1 MKDLLESINNLK
13 RSKIKKIIDNKIKE
27 FENIHKKPTNKIFE
41 ELCFCILTANYNAKE
56 AIKIQNNIRNGFLT
70 LSKSKLSKKLKELG
84 HRYPNIRA
92 EYIVEAR
99 KHKNSLKRTLNNHN
113 SEYELREWLIK
124 NIKGFGYKEASHFL
138 RNMGYKN
145 LAIIDFHIIDL
156 LIKNKLIKK
165 PKTLTKN
172 KYIEIEDKLKELADK
187 SNLTLGELDL
197 YLWFLETKK
206 ILK

>member
-84 HRYPNIRA
+84 HRYPNTRA

-113 SEYELREWLIK
+113 GEYELREWLIK

-138 RNMGYKN
+138 TNMGYKN

>member
-84 HRYPNIRA
+84 HRYPNTRA

-113 SEYELREWLIK
+113 GEYELREWLIK

-138 RNMGYKN
+138 RNIGYKN

>member
-84 HRYPNIRA
+84 HRYPNTRA

-113 SEYELREWLIK
+113 GEYELREWLIK

>member
-84 HRYPNIRA
+84 HRYPNTRA

-113 SEYELREWLIK
+113 GEYELREWLIK
-124 NIKGFGYKEASHFL
+124 KIKLL
-138 RNMGYKN
+138 R
-145 LAIIDFHIIDL
+145 
-156 LIKNKLIKK
+156 
-165 PKTLTKN
+165 
-172 KYIEIEDKLKELADK
+172 
-187 SNLTLGELDL
+187 
-197 YLWFLETKK
+197 
-206 ILK
+206 